1 MPQWGALATG
11 AQDGLD
17 QYLKR
22 LIAERQMQV
31 QEQNADTNEGYRR
44 DSSRIAEQNAE
55 SLAMQRKAAADEKLI
70 KAQSRQRRDE
80 WAKMTV
86 AAGMPQITDDTK
98 PEQRVALLNYY
109 RAKHWAESGEEL
121 PDAVVTNL
129 LTPRPVRED
138 PNLLSGPAF
147 EQRKALIAAQVAARA
162 TSGAGAAGARAQ
174 GKIDSTAALNNYLQS
189 IVGKNPKLEDAM
201 KVFQRPDVQA
211 DFNRKAGGN
220 YTLPQIRAMLTSMY
234 KDPQTL
240 NQYMD
245 AQALAAMRAQ
255 GAAAKEDDPEN
266 DWPGGI

>member
-1 MPQWGALATG
+1 MPQWAALATG

-17 QYLKR
+17 QHLKR
-22 LIAERQMQV
+22 LIAERAMQV

-44 DSSRIAEQNAE
+44 DTARIAEQNAE

-70 KAQSRQRRDE
+70 KAQSRKQRDE

-86 AAGMPQITDDTK
+86 AQGMPQITDDSK

-109 RAKHWAESGEEL
+109 RAKHWAEAGEEL

-138 PNLLSGPAF
+138 PNLLSPAA
-147 EQRKALIAAQVAARA
+147 EAQRLKLIAAGKAAR
-162 TSGAGAAGARAQ
+162 TDPTGAGARA
-174 GKIDSTAALNNYLQS
+174 GAKIASTTAINNYLQS
-189 IVGKNPKLEDAM
+189 ILGQNPKMDDAM

-245 AQALAAMRAQ
+245 SQALAAMRAQ
-255 GAAAKEDDPEN
+255 AASAKDDEI
-266 DWPGGI
+266 DEY